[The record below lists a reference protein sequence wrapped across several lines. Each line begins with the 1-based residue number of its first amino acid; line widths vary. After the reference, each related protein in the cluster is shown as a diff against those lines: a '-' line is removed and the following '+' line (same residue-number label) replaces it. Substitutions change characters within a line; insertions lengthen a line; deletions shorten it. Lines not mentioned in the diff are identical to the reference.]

1 MKADGKLLEQV
12 AELLVAAVARREA
25 LGLTG
30 PLSTDDYRAHLNDL
44 LAAADTGDA
53 GLIAAVHHGDVIGT
67 AQWRRSSYPTRR
79 VLAELDRVSVDPG
92 HRGHGIGRLL
102 VEGIA
107 ADAATHGV
115 ELLTLEV
122 RGNNHTAISLY
133 EGCGFTRTG
142 EMKNAV
148 ADGDARHDVVV
159 MARELARDPAARLLG
174 SLPAGAGASL
184 PRGASEGE
192 TWWRTDRLLLCR
204 PVATDAA
211 EHYALHAD
219 PATNLHNPAG
229 PQTDPAESD
238 KVLASWSWQW
248 ARSGV
253 GYWTVRLAETGEV
266 IGFGGVRPSVGD
278 EDGLN
283 LYYRFRTSSWGHG
296 YAQETGRAAIRLAR
310 QQAPGEPIV
319 ALIRPEN
326 TPSIRVA
333 ERLGLSLE
341 RSVERELGT
350 YLRYVL
356 RP

>member
-1 MKADGKLLEQV
+1 MKVDDELLTGI
-12 AELLVAAVARREA
+12 AELVAAAVARREA
-25 LGLTG
+25 LGLAG
-30 PLSTDDYRAHLNDL
+30 PLTAADYRAHLNDL
-44 LAAADTGDA
+44 LAAAEAGDA
-53 GLIAAVHHGDVIGT
+53 GLIAAVQDGHVIGT

-79 VLAELDRVSVDPG
+79 VLAELDRVSVHPD
-92 HRGHGIGRLL
+92 HRGHGVGRQL
-102 VEGIA
+102 VDTIA
-107 ADAATHGV
+107 TDAATHGV

-122 RGNNHTAISLY
+122 RGNNHTAIGLY
-133 EGCGFTRTG
+133 EGCGFRRTG

-148 ADGDARHDVVV
+148 ADGDARHDVVL

-184 PRGASEGE
+184 PRGVTEGE
-192 TWWRTDRLLLCR
+192 TWWRTDRLLLCH
-204 PVATDAA
+204 PVPADAA

-238 KVLASWSWQW
+238 KVLASWAWQW
-248 ARSGV
+248 ARSGF

-266 IGFGGVRPSVGD
+266 IGFGGVRQSIAD

-283 LYYRFRTSSWGHG
+283 LYYRFRTSAWGRG

-310 QQAPGEPIV
+310 RQAPGEPIV

-341 RSVERELGT
+341 RSIERELGT
-350 YLRYVL
+350 YLRYAL